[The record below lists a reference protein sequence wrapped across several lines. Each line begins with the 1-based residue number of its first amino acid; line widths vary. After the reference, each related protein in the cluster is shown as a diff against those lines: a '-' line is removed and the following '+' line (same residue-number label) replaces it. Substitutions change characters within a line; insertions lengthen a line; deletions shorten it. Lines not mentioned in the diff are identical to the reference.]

1 MAKGGHLQGKAVYLA
16 SYFFGPGSNRPLDM
30 IVANVSY
37 YYHRNLEGSITTLTD
52 ASGAVQASYHY
63 DAYGNLV
70 QSADNVGNPYR
81 WDALEWDATTGLIH
95 DGPRFYDPVT
105 GRHLTP
111 DSTMGD
117 PYGFSSVE
125 AARAFLHPGWS
136 TPAPWTS
143 ASMRAVT
150 GPVSEAVGALG
161 DGPTCPPGNGQG
173 NAYGHCEGGL
183 TVTPRWQT
191 LECYMSD
198 TLFLVGVVMTMIGLY
213 SESARLLQL
222 AGAMGGLSM
231 AVDIG
236 SIMGGW
242 QSDILGTLGA
252 LIDFAWIFITQ
263 IYIPS
268 LSIWDAAFAGIQ
280 ILPRITPP
288 GFAASLAIAAV
299 TNTLAFAGLLAMG
312 CVPPV

>member
-1 MAKGGHLQGKAVYLA
+1 
-16 SYFFGPGSNRPLDM
+16 
-30 IVANVSY
+30 
-37 YYHRNLEGSITTLTD
+37 
-52 ASGAVQASYHY
+52 
-63 DAYGNLV
+63 
-70 QSADNVGNPYR
+70 
-81 WDALEWDATTGLIH
+81 
-95 DGPRFYDPVT
+95 
-105 GRHLTP
+105 
-111 DSTMGD
+111 MGD